1 MTTAYILPL
10 RNDIDGVN
18 LQVRDLLPNSSLR
31 RLVLDGEGQT
41 GYVTYSLDTPATTTV
56 SGEDYVSGSL
66 TTYPIGAVTDA
77 TLGATHFDVT
87 TATEFGMLAY
97 LRDVVNVNPGGNND
111 YMTPTEAL
119 DVFGAI
125 ATAAYNGS
133 ALTLTAINTILN
145 DNLAG
150 ADTDLDGTASD
161 SFGEVTDVLRLLAGE
176 AYRVKA
182 NTILGS
188 AAHLFRNLT
197 ERAAQVAT
205 YPTYV
210 QRGAFLSAGTDG
222 YRDIRAKILSGALRA
237 SVAEGQLEPWCNGN
251 AVTLLNPNFGYSA
264 GGITSWHPRA
274 YRIDGTV
281 VPTTGSA
288 RMFRVYDSNGN
299 CLG

>member
-10 RNDIDGVN
+10 RNDINGVS

-31 RLVLDGEGQT
+31 KLVLEGEGQT
-41 GYVTYSLDTPATTTV
+41 GYVSHSMDYPGTTTV
-56 SGEDYVSGSL
+56 SGDDYVSGSL
-66 TTYPIGAVTDA
+66 TTAPIGAVTDA
-77 TLGATHFDVT
+77 TIGGTHYDVT
-87 TATEFGMLAY
+87 TATEFGLLAY
-97 LRDVVNVNPGGNND
+97 LRDVVNVNPGSDND
-111 YMTPTEAL
+111 LVSPSE
-119 DVFGAI
+119 
-125 ATAAYNGS
+125 
-133 ALTLTAINTILN
+133 ALTLAGTICAAAYAGDALTLSAINALLN
-145 DNLAG
+145 ATLAG
-150 ADTDLDGTASD
+150 SDTDLDGTASD

-176 AYRVKA
+176 TYRVKA

-188 AAHLFRNLT
+188 AAHLFRNLS
-197 ERAAQVAT
+197 ERAAVVAS
-205 YPTYV
+205 YPTYNV
-210 QRGAFLSAGTDG
+210 RGAFLSAGTDG

-281 VPTTGSA
+281 VPSTGIA
-288 RMFRVYDSNGN
+288 RLFRVYDSDGN